1 MKIPRLILF
10 IVLITDAI
18 AFNLAW
24 WLYYWVRSAISPDF
38 ILKPE
43 LLWLPTLVMTFYW
56 VLLFFI
62 SGLYQIRMIVSRF
75 DEFIQII
82 KTTFVG
88 SLIVSF
94 LIFLDESRISAITD
108 VRLVIFLYWAILTSL
123 VVVFRISIR
132 TIQRKLLIAGILA
145 RRTVVVGSG
154 KKAIRASENILK
166 YPALGFRFLGFIR
179 SSEPVEKLD
188 PLLGNLAFLRS
199 LVQKNEIDEIII
211 APESNDPKLVVDV
224 LTLANPPKVSVKIIP
239 DLYDV
244 ISGQARTNQI
254 YGFPLIDLNPH
265 YFTPLERFLKR
276 SFDVFI
282 SILLLFLTLPITL
295 ITAIVIKL
303 ESDGPVFFKQE
314 RVGKDGIQFFM
325 YKFRSMVQNAE
336 KATGPTWAQKGDPRI
351 TAVGR
356 FIRKYRIDE
365 IPQFINVLKGEMSAI
380 GPRPERQFF
389 IDKLKNE
396 VPFYERRL
404 RVKPGI
410 TGLAQVKHK
419 YDTSIDD
426 VYEKVKY
433 DLYYIENMSFKMD
446 VTILFHTVF
455 TLLGGKG
462 Q

>member
-1 MKIPRLILF
+1 MKIPRFILF

-24 WLYYWVRSAISPDF
+24 WLYYWVRSATSPDF

-56 VLLFFI
+56 ILLFFI
-62 SGLYQIRMIVSRF
+62 SGLYQVRMIVSRF

-88 SLIVSF
+88 ALIVSF

-123 VVVFRISIR
+123 VVVFRLSIR

-145 RRTVVVGSG
+145 RRTVIVGSG
-154 KKAIRASENILK
+154 KKAIKASENILK

-188 PLLGNLAFLRS
+188 PLLGNIAFLKS
-199 LVQKNEIDEIII
+199 LVQKNEVDEIII
-211 APESNDPKLVVDV
+211 APESNDPTLVVDV

-265 YFTPLERFLKR
+265 YFTPLEKFLKR

-295 ITAIVIKL
+295 ITAAVIKL
-303 ESDGPVFFKQE
+303 ESKGPIFFKQE
-314 RVGKDGIQFFM
+314 RVGKDGVQFFM

-336 KATGPTWAQKGDPRI
+336 QVTGPTWAQKGDPRI

-365 IPQFINVLKGEMSAI
+365 IPQFINVLKGEMAAI

-433 DLYYIENMSFKMD
+433 DLYYIENMSFRMD

>member
-1 MKIPRLILF
+1 MKIPRFILLLVF
-10 IVLITDAI
+10 ITDAI

-24 WLYYWVRSAISPDF
+24 WLYYWIRSTTSPDF

-43 LLWLPTLVMTFYW
+43 LLWLPTFVMTFYW
-56 VLLFFI
+56 ILLFFI
-62 SGLYQIRMIVSRF
+62 SSLYQVRMIVSRF

-88 SLIVSF
+88 ALIVSF

-108 VRLVIFLYWAILTSL
+108 VRFVIFLYWAILTSL
-123 VVVFRISIR
+123 VVVFRLSIR

-145 RRTVVVGSG
+145 RRTVIVGSG
-154 KKAIRASENILK
+154 KKAIKASENILK

-188 PLLGNLAFLRS
+188 PLLGNMAFLKS
-199 LVQKNEIDEIII
+199 MVQKNTVDEIII
-211 APESNDPKLVVDV
+211 APELNDPNLVVEV

-265 YFTPLERFLKR
+265 YFTPLEKLLKR

-282 SILLLFLTLPITL
+282 SILLLFLTLPITI

-303 ESDGPVFFKQE
+303 ESHGPVFYKQE

-336 KATGPTWAQKGDPRI
+336 KLTGPTWAQKGDARI